1 MGRRSASIALIR
13 CWRRRHSRRKT
24 RLMSHAIA
32 RDGPTGLRHW
42 TARRHTASGRPQSG
56 TRAVPHRQCLLI
68 CLVEFLRVCGTIAVR
83 FVRPLSGVT
92 RGPSRQWTCS
102 CKSGRGSRGHR
113 ASTKR
118 SQADWRLIPR
128 ASPILAHD
136 APRRRVST
144 THCSNASS
152 TCCRDVAISGRRAS
166 IASSVMVD
174 HRGRSGSAVRL
185 ARCSFPR
192 ICTHC
197 STQAS
202 QM

>member
-1 MGRRSASIALIR
+1 MGRRSASIVLIR

-32 RDGPTGLRHW
+32 RDGATGLRHW

-56 TRAVPHRQCLLI
+56 TPGGSSPSAPSHLSCRVPQSSRDDRCSI
-68 CLVEFLRVCGTIAVR
+68 RPAPERRRKGTFSAMDMFMQV
-83 FVRPLSGVT
+83 GH
-92 RGPSRQWTCS
+92 
-102 CKSGRGSRGHR
+102 GRRGHR

-128 ASPILAHD
+128 ASPILAQD

-152 TCCRDVAISGRRAS
+152 TCCRDVAISGSRAS

-174 HRGRSGSAVRL
+174 HRGRSGSEVRL
-185 ARCSFPR
+185 ARCSLPR
-192 ICTHC
+192 ICTHS
-197 STQAS
+197 STQAP